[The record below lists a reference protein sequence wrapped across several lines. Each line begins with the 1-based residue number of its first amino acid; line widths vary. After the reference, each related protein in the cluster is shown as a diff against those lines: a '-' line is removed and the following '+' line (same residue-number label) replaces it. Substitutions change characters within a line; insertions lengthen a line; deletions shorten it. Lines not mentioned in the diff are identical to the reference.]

1 MQVSGENYNYIENGT
16 EVKVVQTECWCGKEE
31 LKLELS
37 IDTEKQFNEVSI
49 SMRGIQWPFKP
60 RFKQFVE
67 NRWERSVILSSE
79 EFFDFVDKIN
89 KIKDYIVQNNINLSK
104 EEFGL

>member
-1 MQVSGENYNYIENGT
+1 MQIAGENLNYADIAE
-16 EVKVVQTECWCGKEE
+16 KLMVVQTECWCGKEE

-49 SMRGIQWPFKP
+49 SMRGIQWPFTP